1 MEKPWKK
8 HVYINRK
15 GKLGKGRKEQEK
27 NKRPCTSW
35 RRTRFL
41 RKHSVH
47 MHIPQKEG
55 SAKIGRICETVR
67 ESENEIIYV
76 WFPRKKMT
84 GQIKK
89 SCGFFYYY
97 SLLWEIVF
105 SHELNVKKK
114 KLLWGWYQYARRLSY
129 HSYNQ
134 ISTKTF
140 PWGVF
145 PPTRVEILLA

>member
-1 MEKPWKK
+1 MEAAYMHMQKREAGKREKK
-8 HVYINRK
+8 
-15 GKLGKGRKEQEK
+15 KEQKK

-89 SCGFFYYY
+89 SCGFIIIILYC
-97 SLLWEIVF
+97 E
-105 SHELNVKKK
+105 
-114 KLLWGWYQYARRLSY
+114 KLYFRMR
-129 HSYNQ
+129 
-134 ISTKTF
+134 
-140 PWGVF
+140 
-145 PPTRVEILLA
+145 

>member
-55 SAKIGRICETVR
+55 SAKIGSICETVR
-67 ESENEIIYV
+67 ESENEMYLCV
-76 WFPRKKMT
+76 VSSKENDGT
-84 GQIKK
+84 
-89 SCGFFYYY
+89 
-97 SLLWEIVF
+97 
-105 SHELNVKKK
+105 N
-114 KLLWGWYQYARRLSY
+114 
-129 HSYNQ
+129 
-134 ISTKTF
+134 
-140 PWGVF
+140 
-145 PPTRVEILLA
+145 